1 MRKRCFILLLGGLIM
16 TPTTMLASI
25 DDGDNPDDY
34 PGVWRSPAKHSHV
47 YISYDEVSGI
57 ASVNFTST
65 INIAEIVVYLN
76 GTEIDNLVVEAVE
89 GTQIPLYLP
98 VYGCGEINIQVKS
111 GSILLASR
119 SINL

>member
-1 MRKRCFILLLGGLIM
+1 MKKILFMSLLGGM
-16 TPTTMLASI
+16 MVMPTKILACP
-25 DDGDNPDDY
+25 DDGDNNDRDPE
-34 PGVWRSPAKHSHV
+34 VWRCPAKH
-47 YISYDEVSGI
+47 YCTIYYDEVSGI

-89 GTQIPLYLP
+89 GMQIPLYLP

-111 GSILLASR
+111 GSTLLASR
-119 SINL
+119 SIYL